1 MSWTS
6 IMQEVVRNKLTKAD
20 ITRSFNNALGW
31 REVQ

>member
-6 IMQEVVRNKLTKAD
+6 IMQEVVRNKLTKTD

-31 REVQ
+31 REIQ